1 MGLGS
6 SVVERFL
13 GKEEVGSSNLLLGSI
28 TNPGTGKR
36 DERDDPA

>member
-28 TNPGTGKR
+28 YKPGNRYR